1 MKKIFHILPNAH
13 LDPVWFWNQH
23 EGLNEGVKTCSTI
36 VKLMDRFP
44 ELTFN
49 RGEAAIYNHIQ
60 KTDPG
65 LFARIKELMAAGR
78 WCAVGG

>member
-1 MKKIFHILPNAH
+1 MPAMKKIFHILPNAH

-49 RGEAAIYNHIQ
+49 RGEAAIYTCDFSLDYVHINADY
-60 KTDPG
+60 TT
-65 LFARIKELMAAGR
+65 
-78 WCAVGG
+78 